1 MVGLLSAG
9 CLFWLEKLQPLFL
22 VLAVGSL
29 VYQVWAVFRR
39 PPEMRTLGMKAILG
53 VSVVFNGLLLVGW
66 VVLTIRYQ

>member
-22 VLAVGSL
+22 ILAVGSL

>member
-29 VYQVWAVFRR
+29 VYQIWAVFRR
-39 PPEMRTLGMKAILG
+39 PRAMRTLGMKAILG
-53 VSVVFNGLLLVGW
+53 VSLLFNGLLLAGW

>member
-29 VYQVWAVFRR
+29 VYQLWAVFRR
-39 PPEMRTLGMKAILG
+39 PAAMRTFSMKAILG
-53 VSVVFNGLLLVGW
+53 VSLFFNGLLLAGW